1 MKGFH
6 CYPWLNRSASHLD
19 CRFRDGTY
27 QLNMPSGYQRHQV
40 REVQLEAEIHSMPGR
55 RASRWAIPSEYS
67 FTSSPPHLFHFLAI
81 TWKHSCPGLAQYH
94 ATILEL
100 SHHLCNH
107 QGAMPTCAPSSLRTS
122 VEKKTTSLLPP
133 CLNEGYTGSLFL
145 RTSDLIT
152 SILQAE
158 HSVLFSSIWC
168 NIKWVPLSICNS
180 KDFVSALVTT
190 SLY

>member
-6 CYPWLNRSASHLD
+6 CYPWLNRSASHLV

-40 REVQLEAEIHSMPGR
+40 RELQLEAEIHSMPGR

-122 VEKKTTSLLPP
+122 VEKKPQVFCQHIWMKVTQEASFYALLISSLQF
-133 CLNEGYTGSLFL
+133 CKQ
-145 RTSDLIT
+145 
-152 SILQAE
+152 SILF
-158 HSVLFSSIWC
+158 SLVLFDVIS
-168 NIKWVPLSICNS
+168 NEFL
-180 KDFVSALVTT
+180 
-190 SLY
+190 